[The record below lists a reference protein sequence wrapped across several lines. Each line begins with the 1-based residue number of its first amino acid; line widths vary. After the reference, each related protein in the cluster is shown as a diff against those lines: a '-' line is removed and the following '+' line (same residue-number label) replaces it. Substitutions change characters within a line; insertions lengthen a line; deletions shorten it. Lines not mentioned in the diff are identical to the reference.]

1 MKVRISQFA
10 QNPKT
15 MMKTNSIFIYNFCG
29 RRSRTKVVC
38 LSLAI
43 FSFIFCTAINISA
56 QKRISKRSTVTKV
69 SRFKPEV
76 KNSNDDAGRKEKIG
90 GAVVSNAA
98 ITVVNRAEADY
109 LTGEASVSVNPKQ
122 PTVIRLGL
130 AQNAVSVVEF
140 PAIDQIYYIHEGN
153 PKLVTIFQS
162 PTKETDRSITLYPG
176 EGFLTGNA
184 GQKELSATVT
194 MQMKSGLVIVLEI
207 VPAPDIRQNAHRCV
221 LNYNLAEV
229 IAARQAAGLK
239 VNLGDGDASPKQQK
253 QTRANSLLMTANLS
267 GDSETDANPQPSAFV
282 EIAGGN
288 TNKTDAQNSSKS
300 KMKTGAQLT
309 RQVNKKLAEA
319 IKSPKEK
326 FTAWSPAVKGL
337 SLSTAKVIEIDDVQ
351 RLLIVAVK
359 NETTDGLRLLDEMPE
374 IQIQTVDKSGNG
386 LQIER
391 LSKKY
396 TETTALS
403 GAIPAGATVYYA
415 VVYENPVLGANQK
428 LLVSAAHDRAADA
441 PVVASTANQFGKKE
455 DGKK

>member
-1 MKVRISQFA
+1 
-10 QNPKT
+10 
-15 MMKTNSIFIYNFCG
+15 MMKTHSIFIDNFYG
-29 RRSRTKVVC
+29 RRAQVKVIC
-38 LSLAI
+38 LSLAVL
-43 FSFIFCTAINISA
+43 SVLFCAAVQISA
-56 QKRISKRSTVTKV
+56 QKRISKRRIITKV
-69 SRFKPEV
+69 SRIKPDV
-76 KNSNDDAGRKEKIG
+76 KSAVDEAARKEKTG
-90 GAVVSNAA
+90 GVINNNASA

-153 PKLVTIFQS
+153 PRLVTIFQS

-176 EGFLTGNA
+176 EGFLSAAT

-221 LNYNLAEV
+221 LNYNTAEV
-229 IAARQAAGLK
+229 VAARQAAGLK
-239 VNLGDGDASPKQQK
+239 VNLGDDETPKQQK
-253 QTRANSLLMTANLS
+253 QTRANSRLMTANLS
-267 GDSETDANPQPSAFV
+267 GDNDLKDGETEANSSVAAFV

-288 TNKTDAQNSSKS
+288 TANKTESQNPSKL
-300 KMKTGAQLT
+300 KMKTGTQLT
-309 RQVNKKLAEA
+309 RLVNKKLAEA

-337 SLSTAKVIEIDDVQ
+337 SLSTARVIEVDDLQ

-359 NETTDGLRLLDEMPE
+359 NETTEPLRLLDEMPE
-374 IQIQTVDKSGNG
+374 LAIQTVDKTGNS
-386 LQIER
+386 LQLER
-391 LSKKY
+391 LTRKY

-415 VVYENPVLGANQK
+415 VVYENPILGANQK
-428 LLVSAAHDRAADA
+428 LLVSAAHDRAADV
-441 PVVASTANQFGKKE
+441 PVIASTNSLNKKE

>member
-1 MKVRISQFA
+1 
-10 QNPKT
+10 
-15 MMKTNSIFIYNFCG
+15 MMKTHSIFIDNFCG
-29 RRSRTKVVC
+29 RRTAKLVC

-43 FSFIFCTAINISA
+43 FSVLFCADVQISA
-56 QKRISKRSTVTKV
+56 QKRIPKLRTIPKV
-69 SRFKPEV
+69 SRIKPDV
-76 KNSNDDAGRKEKIG
+76 KNSIDDDAARKEKNG
-90 GAVVSNAA
+90 GSNNAA
-98 ITVVNRAEADY
+98 PITVLNRTEADY

-176 EGFLTGNA
+176 EGFLPVA
-184 GQKELSATVT
+184 IGQKELSATVT

-229 IAARQAAGLK
+229 VAARQAAGLK
-239 VNLGDGDASPKQQK
+239 VNLGDDVPPVQQK
-253 QTRANSLLMTANLS
+253 QTRANSRLMTANLS
-267 GDSETDANPQPSAFV
+267 GDTDLKDGETKANLSPTAFIEIVAGRGASKTESQNPSKF
-282 EIAGGN
+282 
-288 TNKTDAQNSSKS
+288 

-309 RQVNKKLAEA
+309 RLVNKKLAEA

-326 FTAWSPAVKGL
+326 FVVWSPAVKGL
-337 SLSTAKVIEIDDVQ
+337 SLSTAKGIEVDDVQ

-359 NETTDGLRLLDEMPE
+359 NDTTEPLRLLDEMPE
-374 IQIQTVDKSGNG
+374 LAVQTVDKTGNS
-386 LQIER
+386 LQLER
-391 LSKKY
+391 LERKY

-415 VVYENPVLGANQK
+415 VVYENPILGANQK

-441 PVVASTANQFGKKE
+441 PVVASTNQLDKKE

>member
-1 MKVRISQFA
+1 MRPKSK
-10 QNPKT
+10 NKT
-15 MMKTNSIFIYNFCG
+15 MMKPNLIFIDNFYG
-29 RRSRTKVVC
+29 RRAQVKVIC
-38 LSLAI
+38 LSLAVLSI
-43 FSFIFCTAINISA
+43 LFCSAVQISA
-56 QKRISKRSTVTKV
+56 QKRISKRRTFTKI
-69 SRFKPEV
+69 SRIKPEV
-76 KNSNDDAGRKEKIG
+76 KSTTNDAARKEKNG
-90 GAVVSNAA
+90 GVINNTAA
-98 ITVVNRAEADY
+98 ITILNRTEADY

-176 EGFLTGNA
+176 EGFLPA
-184 GQKELSATVT
+184 ASQKELSATVT

-221 LNYNLAEV
+221 LNYNLVEV
-229 IAARQAAGLK
+229 VAARQAAGLK
-239 VNLGDGDASPKQQK
+239 VNLGDDVPPIQQK
-253 QTRANSLLMTANLS
+253 QTRANSRLMTANLS
-267 GDSETDANPQPSAFV
+267 GDNDLKGGETNSNLSPTAFI
-282 EIAGGN
+282 EIAAGN
-288 TNKTDAQNSSKS
+288 AGNKTESQNSSKF

-309 RQVNKKLAEA
+309 RLVNKKLAEA

-326 FTAWSPAVKGL
+326 FAAWSPAVKGL
-337 SLSTAKVIEIDDVQ
+337 SLSTAKGVEVDDVQ

-359 NETTDGLRLLDEMPE
+359 NETTEPLRLLEEMPE
-374 IQIQTVDKSGNG
+374 LAIQTVDKTGNS
-386 LQIER
+386 LQLER
-391 LSKKY
+391 LTRKY

-415 VVYENPVLGANQK
+415 VVYENPILGANQK

-441 PVVASTANQFGKKE
+441 PVVASTNSLDKRE

>member
-1 MKVRISQFA
+1 
-10 QNPKT
+10 
-15 MMKTNSIFIYNFCG
+15 MKTDSIFRKNFRG
-29 RRSRTKVVC
+29 RRVRQVSC

-43 FSFIFCTAINISA
+43 LSVLFCAAEQVSA
-56 QKRISKRSTVTKV
+56 QKRISKRRAVVTKI
-69 SRFKPEV
+69 SRNKLAV
-76 KNSNDDAGRKEKIG
+76 KSSINDGAQKEKIS
-90 GAVVSNAA
+90 GAVINNSAA
-98 ITVVNRAEADY
+98 ITVINRAESDY

-176 EGFLTGNA
+176 EVFLPAGG

-221 LNYNLAEV
+221 LNYNLSEV
-229 IAARQAAGLK
+229 VAARQAAGLK
-239 VNLGDGDASPKQQK
+239 VNLGDDETPKQPR
-253 QTRANSLLMTANLS
+253 QTRANSRLMTANLS
-267 GDSETDANPQPSAFV
+267 GNTDSDEADSDSSLTAFV
-282 EIAGGN
+282 EIVEGRGA
-288 TNKTDAQNSSKS
+288 NKKESQNPSKI

-309 RQVNKKLAEA
+309 RLVNKKLAEA

-326 FTAWSPAVKGL
+326 FTAWSPAIKGL
-337 SLSTAKVIEIDDVQ
+337 SLSTARVIEVDDLQ

-359 NETTDGLRLLDEMPE
+359 NETTGALRLLDEMPE
-374 IQIQTVDKSGNG
+374 LAIQTVDKSGNS
-386 LQIER
+386 LQLER
-391 LSKKY
+391 LTRKY
-396 TETTALS
+396 TETTALA
-403 GAIPAGATVYYA
+403 GAIPAGAIVYYA

-441 PVVASTANQFGKKE
+441 PVVASTNQLGNKE